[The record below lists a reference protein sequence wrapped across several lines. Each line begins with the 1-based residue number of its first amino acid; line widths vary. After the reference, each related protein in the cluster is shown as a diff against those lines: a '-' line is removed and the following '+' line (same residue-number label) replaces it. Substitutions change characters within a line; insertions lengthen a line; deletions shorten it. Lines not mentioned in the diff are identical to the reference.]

1 MGHRFDI
8 ITIFPEMFPGP
19 LGAGVIGRAL
29 GRGLFSIRAHD
40 LRKFAEPPHRKVDDE
55 PFGGGAGMVY
65 KPEPLFR
72 ALDHVSGSVRESD
85 LEPGLVVFLTPQG
98 QRLDHG
104 LAQDLA
110 VARQLTLV
118 CGRYEGVDE
127 RVREHRIDLELSIGD
142 YVLTGG
148 ELAAMVLIECVVR
161 LVPEA
166 LGDPDSARHDSFVDG
181 LLDHPHYTRPAEYAG
196 WRVPEVLRSGNHA
209 AVERWR
215 RREALRNTALK
226 RPDLLD
232 EMELDREDKRFLE
245 RLLSGSKSDRENGPT
260 GVQ

>member
-1 MGHRFDI
+1 MGRRFDI

-19 LGAGVIGRAL
+19 LTAGVIGRAL
-29 GRGLFSIRAHD
+29 ERGLFSIQAYD
-40 LRKFAEPPHRKVDDE
+40 LRDFADPPHRQVDDE

-65 KPEPLFR
+65 KPEPLCR
-72 ALDHVSGSVRESD
+72 ALDHVNASVRES
-85 LEPGLVVFLTPQG
+85 EIVPGQVVLLSPQG
-98 QRLDHG
+98 RRLDHRM
-104 LAQDLA
+104 AQDLA
-110 VARQLTLV
+110 AARQLTLV

-127 RVREHRIDLELSIGD
+127 RVRKHRVDLELSIGD

-166 LGDPDSARHDSFVDG
+166 LGDPESARRDSFVEG

-226 RPDLLD
+226 RPDLLHD
-232 EMELDREDKRFLE
+232 MELDLEDRRFVE
-245 RLLSGSKSDRENGPT
+245 ALLDECESDRENGPPR
-260 GVQ
+260 VQ